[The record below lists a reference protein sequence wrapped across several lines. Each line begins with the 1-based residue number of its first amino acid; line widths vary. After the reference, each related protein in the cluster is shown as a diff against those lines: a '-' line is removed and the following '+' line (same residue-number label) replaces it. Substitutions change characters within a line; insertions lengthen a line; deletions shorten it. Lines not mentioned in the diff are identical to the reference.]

1 MAGTRKTMGKTDA
14 SVKYEDRMSYIKSI
28 ITGEMAR
35 YDISHEELS
44 SKAHMNER
52 TLTKRVQEDQGSF
65 RLDELYK
72 IMDILG
78 VKIIFVRKQ
87 QPG

>member
-14 SVKYEDRMSYIKSI
+14 AVKYEDRMAFVKSLI
-28 ITGEMAR
+28 AGEMTR

-44 SKAHMNER
+44 AKAHMNPR

-72 IMDILG
+72 VMDILG
-78 VKIIFVRKQ
+78 VKIIFIRQKQ
-87 QPG
+87 PV